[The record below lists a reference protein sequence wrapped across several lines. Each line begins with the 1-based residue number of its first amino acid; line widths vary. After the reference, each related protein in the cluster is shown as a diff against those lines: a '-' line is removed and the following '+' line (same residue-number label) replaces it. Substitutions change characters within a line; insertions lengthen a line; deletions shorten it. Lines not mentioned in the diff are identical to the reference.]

1 MREKIWWMMK
11 QGQWECIRLLV
22 MAAFFGR
29 CPFQMKDRGVRE
41 RRVSALIADGMTRR
55 IRWPHWSSGRP
66 KVSRSDGNASLP
78 IDIDGPVVV
87 KGPQPADTRFC
98 IPGRYQPEKGYICC
112 RSLQVSRCQE
122 SNFDF
127 FKRLECSVVSAFLL
141 CALHLEHRTI
151 HTKFRELQ
159 RRAQRSNRWRKKEE
173 ILLRRR
179 SLVMWKNSMHPS
191 SPSLRRIKLQLIA
204 ADAEGGLCL
213 RRANSHTST
222 RHDQV
227 HLANFPRLSCMF
239 RPYSFKEPFNRSG
252 IPSTWLVSFIHSDTS
267 TSFAIGTRFNSVIHR
282 LHPDG
287 RSALSIWSTKLQK

>member
-1 MREKIWWMMK
+1 ML
-11 QGQWECIRLLV
+11 GS
-22 MAAFFGR
+22 
-29 CPFQMKDRGVRE
+29 
-41 RRVSALIADGMTRR
+41 VS
-55 IRWPHWSSGRP
+55 
-66 KVSRSDGNASLP
+66 V
-78 IDIDGPVVV
+78 
-87 KGPQPADTRFC
+87 
-98 IPGRYQPEKGYICC
+98 
-112 RSLQVSRCQE
+112 
-122 SNFDF
+122 
-127 FKRLECSVVSAFLL
+127 SVVCSPSGTP
-141 CALHLEHRTI
+141 HNSHEI
-151 HTKFRELQ
+151 SGVTKT
-159 RRAQRSNRWRKKEE
+159 STKIKSVKKKEE

>member
-1 MREKIWWMMK
+1 MGKK
-11 QGQWECIRLLV
+11 LLV
-22 MAAFFGR
+22 PDEFLLRYSILRLIAAYKKTLNIR
-29 CPFQMKDRGVRE
+29 EARRRRWEKKYDEWWSKDSENASDYLWWQHSLADVPFRWKTGGVRE

-127 FKRLECSVVSAFLL
+127 FKRLECSVVSAFLF
-141 CALHLEHRTI
+141 CVLHLEPRTI

-159 RRAQRSNRWRKKEE
+159 RRAQRSNRRKKEE
-173 ILLRRR
+173 IVLRRR
-179 SLVMWKNSMHPS
+179 SLVMWKNSMH
-191 SPSLRRIKLQLIA
+191 
-204 ADAEGGLCL
+204 
-213 RRANSHTST
+213 
-222 RHDQV
+222 V
-227 HLANFPRLSCMF
+227 
-239 RPYSFKEPFNRSG
+239 
-252 IPSTWLVSFIHSDTS
+252 
-267 TSFAIGTRFNSVIHR
+267 
-282 LHPDG
+282 
-287 RSALSIWSTKLQK
+287 